1 MDLAD
6 QIRQAQAYLDER
18 FGLDALWVYG
28 SEAQG
33 TAGPG
38 SDLDLGGLFAR
49 APRAVDVLDAAAE
62 LSQRLGR
69 EVDVVDLDRA
79 SPILAMQVLRNGR
92 LVLDASPPHRHDH
105 FARTVNRYED
115 LKIIRRP
122 MEQGLYRRFAGG

>member
-1 MDLAD
+1 
-6 QIRQAQAYLDER
+6 
-18 FGLDALWVYG
+18 
-28 SEAQG
+28 
-33 TAGPG
+33 
-38 SDLDLGGLFAR
+38 
-49 APRAVDVLDAAAE
+49 VLDAAAE